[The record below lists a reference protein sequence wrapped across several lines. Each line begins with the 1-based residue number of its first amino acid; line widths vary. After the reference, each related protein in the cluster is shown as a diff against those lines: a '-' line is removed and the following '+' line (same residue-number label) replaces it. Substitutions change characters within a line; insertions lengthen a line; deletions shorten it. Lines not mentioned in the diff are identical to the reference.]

1 MSAKNLDQKGRM
13 RNKIVSFRM
22 SQEESKMLDNYVSI
36 SGMTK
41 QDYIIKRVLQENIII
56 NGNPR
61 VFKKL
66 KLQIENILY
75 LLQNLHENV
84 DLTEEQLIWIN
95 KVVRIY
101 KELNS

>member
-22 SQEESKMLDNYVSI
+22 SQEESKILDNYVSI

-41 QDYIIKRVLQENIII
+41 QDYIIKRVLQDNIII

-66 KLQIENILY
+66 KLQIENIIC

>member
-66 KLQIENILY
+66 KLQIENIIC